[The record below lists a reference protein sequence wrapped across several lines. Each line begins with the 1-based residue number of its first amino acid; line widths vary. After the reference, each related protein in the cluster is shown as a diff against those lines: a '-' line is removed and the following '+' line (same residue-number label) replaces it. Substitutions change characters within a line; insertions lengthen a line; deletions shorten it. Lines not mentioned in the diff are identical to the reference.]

1 MRPFADRASAGRALA
16 ERLDHY
22 AGREDAVVLGLARG
36 GMPVAFEVAH
46 ALGLPLDVFLVR
58 KLGVPGREEL
68 AMGAIASGGVRVINS
83 EIVDAVALAAE
94 DIEAIAAREQVELDR
109 RERTY
114 REGRPAAAVAGR
126 VAILV
131 DDGLATGSSMRAAV
145 LALRQRDAAEVV
157 VAVPVA
163 PPQTCAELEREAD
176 AVICARTPEPF
187 DAVGRWYEDF
197 TQTTDDEVRA
207 LVAGAA

>member
-114 REGRPAAAVAGR
+114 REGRAAAAVAGR